1 MEDIVEPTISHDF
14 STLCLG
20 PPTTV
25 AGGSYFTRI
34 MHKNNKPL
42 YVQTPK
48 CFSKQGFVKSGKRI
62 YVDLMFD
69 NNDTI
74 FIDWIERLEAKCQ
87 ELVYVKGEKWF
98 QTKLEKDD
106 IETAFTSPL
115 KVYKSGKFYLL
126 RVNVKPNIK
135 IYNESDKVVNL
146 EEIVETNSLISILE
160 IQGIKFTSRNFQIEI
175 DLKQSLVVSPD
186 PFLDAC
192 FIKKPVRPVT
202 VNNAETD
209 KRILGIL
216 KGSSDLPEN
225 NVFDLEPIS
234 VAKVEPINNEP
245 NNKVEPNN
253 EISLSL
259 EEFDFDEDFDA
270 KTAANTVANTV
281 VANTVVANTVV
292 ANTVVANTV
301 VANTV
306 ANTVAN
312 ISLDIE
318 DLNVS
323 PDASLSKKLES
334 SLNTNFDANLT
345 KKLSENLDS
354 NFDTNFDANLDANF
368 DATLDTNF
376 NDSLSEFTIPFTNIN
391 DLETLTLKK
400 PNQVYHEIYQKAREK
415 AKAAKKAAM
424 LAYLEV
430 KNIKKTYML
439 DNMDDS
445 DSESESDL
453 EP

>member
-14 STLCLG
+14 SSLCLG

-62 YVDLMFD
+62 YADLMFD

-87 ELVYVKGEKWF
+87 ELVYVKGDKWF

-135 IYNESDKVVNL
+135 IYNESDKIVNL

-192 FIKKPVRPVT
+192 FIKKPIKPVQKNIVIAADELKEHEIFDLNEEPKIEVT
-202 VNNAETD
+202 VSE
-209 KRILGIL
+209 
-216 KGSSDLPEN
+216 
-225 NVFDLEPIS
+225 VFKELEP
-234 VAKVEPINNEP
+234 VAKIEEL
-245 NNKVEPNN
+245 E
-253 EISLSL
+253 SFLSL

-270 KTAANTVANTV
+270 KTLANTVANSS
-281 VANTVVANTVV
+281 NTIPETKPDTILEIIPDTILETIPDTIIKDSAKDETIIKDS
-292 ANTVVANTV
+292 
-301 VANTV
+301 
-306 ANTVAN
+306 AN
-312 ISLDIE
+312 ITLDIK
-318 DLNVS
+318 DLN
-323 PDASLSKKLES
+323 PTFLLEEFAMP
-334 SLNTNFDANLT
+334 LI
-345 KKLSENLDS
+345 
-354 NFDTNFDANLDANF
+354 DT
-368 DATLDTNF
+368 
-376 NDSLSEFTIPFTNIN
+376 N

-415 AKAAKKAAM
+415 AKAAKKEAM

-445 DSESESDL
+445 DSELESVSDVEL
-453 EP
+453 

>member
-1 MEDIVEPTISHDF
+1 MEDIVEPTISYDF

-62 YVDLMFD
+62 YSDLMFD

-74 FIDWIERLEAKCQ
+74 FIDWIEKLEAKCQ
-87 ELVYVKGEKWF
+87 ELVYIKGEKWF

-126 RVNVKPNIK
+126 RINVKPNIK

-192 FIKKPVRPVT
+192 FIKKPVRPIT
-202 VNNAETD
+202 H
-209 KRILGIL
+209 L
-216 KGSSDLPEN
+216 
-225 NVFDLEPIS
+225 
-234 VAKVEPINNEP
+234 
-245 NNKVEPNN
+245 
-253 EISLSL
+253 
-259 EEFDFDEDFDA
+259 
-270 KTAANTVANTV
+270 
-281 VANTVVANTVV
+281 
-292 ANTVVANTV
+292 
-301 VANTV
+301 
-306 ANTVAN
+306 
-312 ISLDIE
+312 
-318 DLNVS
+318 
-323 PDASLSKKLES
+323 
-334 SLNTNFDANLT
+334 
-345 KKLSENLDS
+345 
-354 NFDTNFDANLDANF
+354 
-368 DATLDTNF
+368 
-376 NDSLSEFTIPFTNIN
+376 
-391 DLETLTLKK
+391 
-400 PNQVYHEIYQKAREK
+400 
-415 AKAAKKAAM
+415 
-424 LAYLEV
+424 LA
-430 KNIKKTYML
+430 
-439 DNMDDS
+439 
-445 DSESESDL
+445 
-453 EP
+453 